1 MPSQNTKYSS
11 DWESE
16 FKWLTKS
23 SKSNEAEYYGYCKVC
38 AKDIKI
44 SHGGKYDLMEHAKS
58 TAHKQKSNAGSGCR
72 KMEHFLTKPEDDL
85 ELAAMEATQTYHML
99 QENQS
104 FASMEC
110 QTKIINTVFNVPKF
124 QCANCYETH

>member
-1 MPSQNTKYSS
+1 MPSQ
-11 DWESE
+11 
-16 FKWLTKS
+16 
-23 SKSNEAEYYGYCKVC
+23 
-38 AKDIKI
+38 
-44 SHGGKYDLMEHAKS
+44 HAKS
-58 TAHKQKSNAGSGCR
+58 TTHKQKSNAGSGCR

-124 QCANCYETH
+124 QCASTKAAAIVEGVFFEKSKNGKKYQLKNAGWIFSLI